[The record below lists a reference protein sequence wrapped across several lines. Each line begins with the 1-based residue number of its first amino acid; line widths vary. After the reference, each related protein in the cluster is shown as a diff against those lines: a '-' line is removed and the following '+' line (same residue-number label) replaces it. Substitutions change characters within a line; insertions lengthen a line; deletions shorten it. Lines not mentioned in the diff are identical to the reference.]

1 MLCEVIWLKLIIR
14 VKFQNI
20 SQVYQSF
27 SAISSTNGSRKF
39 WWHDHRNS
47 IKHHLL
53 WDRQSPS
60 LEWTIIWQK
69 SGNPQTSQ
77 TTAEKLAQY
86 VYVSVCMLLYVCA
99 CAHVVELLSA
109 LQCMTAQFMTD
120 SIACRRSVYGII
132 MLIVKR
138 TTFRWHY
145 KWEIWALKSLG
156 KVINFIHGYAY
167 RLRNMQISYKQ
178 TKVGIL

>member
-1 MLCEVIWLKLIIR
+1 MKV
-14 VKFQNI
+14 QNS

-27 SAISSTNGSRKF
+27 SAISSTNGSRTF
-39 WWHDHRNS
+39 RWHDHRNS
-47 IKHHLL
+47 IKYHLL

-99 CAHVVELLSA
+99 SEHVVELLSA

-120 SIACRRSVYGII
+120 PIACKRSVYGII
-132 MLIVKR
+132 LLIVKNNFSVALQMGNFSIEKPWKSHKFH
-138 TTFRWHY
+138 TWLGVQTPKYADKLQADQSGHFI
-145 KWEIWALKSLG
+145 EI
-156 KVINFIHGYAY
+156 
-167 RLRNMQISYKQ
+167 
-178 TKVGIL
+178 